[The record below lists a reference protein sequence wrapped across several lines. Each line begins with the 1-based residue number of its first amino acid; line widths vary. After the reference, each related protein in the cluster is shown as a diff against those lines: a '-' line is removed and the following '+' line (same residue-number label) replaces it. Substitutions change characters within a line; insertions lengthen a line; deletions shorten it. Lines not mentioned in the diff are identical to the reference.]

1 MILMRLDPVLR
12 SEPVVRPASATGKIR
27 AQTPSA
33 KFVSSATDPALLE
46 QRSSNKEKASGTPS
60 GRLVAERAGAGKV
73 CAADPRLSKG
83 KAWHAFFR
91 RLGATAAVSPGR

>member
-1 MILMRLDPVLR
+1 MILMRLDLVLQ
-12 SEPVVRPASATGKIR
+12 SEPLVRPASATGKKSVDPFCQIR
-27 AQTPSA
+27 LQRDRSC
-33 KFVSSATDPALLE
+33 LLE

>member
-1 MILMRLDPVLR
+1 MILMRLDLILQ
-12 SEPVVRPASATGKIR
+12 SEPLVRLASATGKIR

-73 CAADPRLSKG
+73 CAADPRLPRG